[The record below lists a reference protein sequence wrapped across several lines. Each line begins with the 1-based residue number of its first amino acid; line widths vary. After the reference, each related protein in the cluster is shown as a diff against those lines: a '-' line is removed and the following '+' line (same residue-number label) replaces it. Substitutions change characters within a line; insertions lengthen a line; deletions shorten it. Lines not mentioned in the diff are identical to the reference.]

1 MRANGAGT
9 TLGDRY
15 RLLDLVAVGGMGS
28 VWEAEDLR
36 LQRRVAVKLPA
47 GDVARA
53 VPNLVERFAREAS
66 AAARLSHPNVATV
79 FDHGHDGDTPF
90 IVMELLE
97 GETLADRLRRG
108 PLPVDEATAITDEV
122 AAALDAAH
130 AAGVIHRDVK
140 PANVMLTSG
149 GVKVMDF
156 GVATA
161 EWAQTITTTGVLGT
175 AAYLSPEQA
184 AGDPAVPASDVY
196 ALGAVAYEMLSG
208 RPPFVADSA
217 VAVVAAHLHRD
228 PEPLAEVAPHVPD
241 HVATS
246 VERAL
251 AKDPAARPSPPT
263 AFARLMRGHGDA
275 TSAALA
281 SPRHGATETSGV
293 GGTRAASARAS
304 TGVQPTAPLLAGSG
318 AATAPQHTEVLTPAT
333 TCTDEVDGRTRV
345 LSPPVVSDRPN
356 RWRWLAALAG
366 LVLVALVAWAAAGDD
381 PDPAPPPEDPTTTTE
396 TAAPPV
402 VVPEVAGQPV
412 RAAIE
417 VLQGSG
423 LVVADVVMAE
433 GDRGIVLGV
442 DPAAG
447 VAVEPGTAVV
457 LTVGDGSGRGGDDD
471 DEDDGRGN
479 GGGPGNGNGNG
490 NGNGRGRGGD

>member
-161 EWAQTITTTGVLGT
+161 EWAQTLTTTGVLGT

-246 VERAL
+246 IERAL
-251 AKDPAARPSPPT
+251 AKDPAARPSSPT

-281 SPRHGATETSGV
+281 SPRHGATVTSGV
-293 GGTRAASARAS
+293 VGTRAASARAS
-304 TGVQPTAPLLAGSG
+304 TGVQPTAPLLATTS
-318 AATAPQHTEVLTPAT
+318 TE
-333 TCTDEVDGRTRV
+333 EVDGRTRV
-345 LSPPVVSDRPN
+345 LSPPVVSDPPN
-356 RWRWLAALAG
+356 RWRWLAALAA

-381 PDPAPPPEDPTTTTE
+381 PDPAPPPEEPSTTE

-423 LVVADVVMAE
+423 LVVADVVMAD
-433 GDRGIVLGV
+433 GDRGIVIGV

-447 VAVEPGTAVV
+447 AAVEPGTAVV

-490 NGNGRGRGGD
+490 NGNGRGRGDD